1 MAWWS
6 AEEHLDP
13 WFVRLL
19 STCAGMVFSNYVSY
33 IQTDWPKK
41 TTSNI
46 LNRRK
51 RLEAD
56 TYQPPHVRRKHRI
69 QELVQKYRSHMTEA
83 EFYAH
88 LFNSPCVQLQRDQKL
103 PFLAKGV
110 FFVLSF
116 QNLYLKSETELNLHI
131 LFVAVI
137 EKVLKEVRLYLCI
150 FRTGTI

>member
-1 MAWWS
+1 M
-6 AEEHLDP
+6 DP

-19 STCAGMVFSNYVSY
+19 SICAGMVLLSCKLYP
-33 IQTDWPKK
+33 DRLAPKDH
-41 TTSNI
+41 TSNI

-88 LFNSPCVQLQRDQKL
+88 LFNSPCV
-103 PFLAKGV
+103 
-110 FFVLSF
+110 
-116 QNLYLKSETELNLHI
+116 
-131 LFVAVI
+131 
-137 EKVLKEVRLYLCI
+137 
-150 FRTGTI
+150 